1 MSNSTPSLWR
11 ERLASPLTWHYA
23 TFALLLI
30 AVIGLSIRFGL
41 DWAATSGSS
50 ADALAAKEVQLKAKE
65 LQTAPLRGLDKRV
78 EDTRAQVQAF
88 YAKRIPPNYSSI
100 DRRIGE
106 LALKGPVRLS
116 RVQYSQGA
124 PGSDL
129 TEISLDAGITGN
141 YQQIMRFVNSL
152 ERDQTFF
159 VIRGLSLTG
168 QQGGL
173 VNLRLKVS
181 TWLRPGDAA
190 ARRLPLRER
199 RADSHGPAP
208 GNRKQAPGLYT
219 RRAIG
224 GDCLRRRLRA
234 EGKFW
239 RLLDAGTAGGG
250 STVHCRSACF
260 GARPHGYR
268 KSFLIR
274 LAGSSEAFQRR
285 H

>member
-41 DWAATSGSS
+41 DWAATNGSS
-50 ADALAAKEVQLKAKE
+50 TEALAAKEVQLKALE

-78 EDTRAQVQAF
+78 EETRAQMQAF
-88 YAKRIPPNYSSI
+88 YARRIPPNYSSI

-116 RVQYSQGA
+116 RVKYPHGA
-124 PGSDL
+124 PGTDL

-190 ARRLPLRER
+190 ASGLP
-199 RADSHGPAP
+199 STQ
-208 GNRKQAPGLYT
+208 QA
-219 RRAIG
+219 
-224 GDCLRRRLRA
+224 GDASSGQPLA
-234 EGKFW
+234 SQGKEG
-239 RLLDAGTAGGG
+239 R
-250 STVHCRSACF
+250 
-260 GARPHGYR
+260 
-268 KSFLIR
+268 
-274 LAGSSEAFQRR
+274 
-285 H
+285 